1 MTIKPIMLGL
11 SALALIANF
20 VPAADAGT
28 ATGTLQ
34 VKARISA
41 ACVLKTT
48 SPTLDFGTVTETN
61 TQTHDAQTDIVVQ
74 CSKGQAYKIGLG
86 LGLHPSGTSNPN
98 MQSGS
103 NTLAYVLYQDAKHA
117 IARGDKVYSG
127 VFKPYSATGDG
138 SDQKYPVYGR
148 ILIQATPPVGD
159 YADTVA
165 ITVTY

>member
-11 SALALIANF
+11 SALALTANF

-34 VKARISA
+34 IKARISA
-41 ACVLKTT
+41 ACALKTA
-48 SPTLDFGTVTETN
+48 SPTLDFGTLTGTP
-61 TQTHDAQTDIVVQ
+61 TQTFAQTNIVVQ
-74 CSKGQAYKIGLG
+74 CSKGQAYQIGFG
-86 LGLHPSGTSNPN
+86 LGLHPSGTNWRN

-103 NTLAYVLYQDAKHA
+103 NTLAYQLYQDANHL
-117 IARGDKVYSG
+117 IAWGDKAYSG

-138 SDQKYPVYGR
+138 SDQKYPVYGGV
-148 ILIQATPPVGD
+148 LGQETPPVGD